1 METRAQS
8 ASWYDVLAFLTLAS
22 LLGILVGVALGAVAL
37 LLAGSAHGADGA
49 DRRVPAL
56 QAPAQPA
63 AHPAGN
69 EEEDADEARGPEIVL
84 PACEGQARR
93 AASPRRLEI

>member
-8 ASWYDVLAFLTLAS
+8 ASWHDVLAFLTLAS

-37 LLAGSAHGADGA
+37 LLTGSAHGFESP
-49 DRRVPAL
+49 DRRAPSL

-63 AHPAGN
+63 AYPAGN
-69 EEEDADEARGPEIVL
+69 EEEDAEEARGAEIVL

-93 AASPRRLEI
+93 VTSLRRLEI